1 MPTSASPRSM
11 DDDLGRDIDSFFG
24 FADTPVH
31 QRIRSLKAHLLRVD
45 VRRRVCANFTHL
57 LTFFIALCIAGS
69 SLTATAET
77 QLTDTVEFDK
87 VGSAYRGL
95 INR

>member
-1 MPTSASPRSM
+1 MNEDVRC
-11 DDDLGRDIDSFFG
+11 DLNAFG
-24 FADTPVH
+24 GFSDTPVH